1 MIRAASLVLTAV
13 LVLVHL
19 AEAAPAGTALKEV
32 RRGDRVRLTLRSRA
46 IFTGVV
52 RSVTDER
59 ITLDLRWELG
69 GAEGTMG
76 FTPDLIRRV
85 EVLAAWDDV
94 ELERRRQARIRRLKS
109 VEEEIAQIAADRE
122 AARKAP
128 PPAPAPSGAKSG
140 GAPDAKPGAPAPVS
154 PDDMKKGLEMLKEFP
169 PKDGWGTASDKT
181 VDWLRMKFPVIG
193 VVLTPQ
199 EQKFVDNYD
208 VWLKAKQAV
217 ESGAPVAPA
226 PAAPTGAAPAPA
238 AAAPQ
243 SAPAPK

>member
-1 MIRAASLVLTAV
+1 MIRATSLVLAAV
-13 LVLVHL
+13 LVLVHI

-76 FTPDLIRRV
+76 FTPDLVRRV
-85 EVLAAWDDV
+85 EILAVWDNV
-94 ELERRRQARIRRLKS
+94 ELDRRRQARIRRLKS
-109 VEEEIAQIAADRE
+109 VDEQLARIAADRE
-122 AARKAP
+122 AALKAP
-128 PPAPAPSGAKSG
+128 PPAPEPTGAEAGKAPA
-140 GAPDAKPGAPAPVS
+140 AKPGEPAAVS
-154 PDDMKKGLEMLKEFP
+154 PDDMKKGLELLKEFP

-181 VDWLRMKFPVIG
+181 ADWLRMKFPVIG
-193 VVLTPQ
+193 VLLTP
-199 EQKFVDNYD
+199 EEKKFVDNYD
-208 VWLKAKQAV
+208 IWLKAKQAV

-238 AAAPQ
+238 
-243 SAPAPK
+243 PK